1 MSRILFAALIASGL
15 ALAPAAWADEA
26 LQSKAP
32 ATEQSAVPKKPKYD
46 YGVHDACMGDR
57 YESDEDINFGNTIS
71 EEEILTLINP
81 PGA

>member
-1 MSRILFAALIASGL
+1 MFRVLFAALFAVGL
-15 ALAPAAWADEA
+15 MSAHEAWADEA
-26 LQSKAP
+26 RQSPAP
-32 ATEQSAVPKKPKYD
+32 QQAEGPKYD
-46 YGVHDACMGDR
+46 YGVHDACMGDK